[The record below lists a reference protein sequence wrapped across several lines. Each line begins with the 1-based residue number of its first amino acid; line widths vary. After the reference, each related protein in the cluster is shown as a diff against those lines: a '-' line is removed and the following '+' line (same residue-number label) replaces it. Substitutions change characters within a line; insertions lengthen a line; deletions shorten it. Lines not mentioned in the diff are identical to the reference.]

1 MKLTAPTREDVEQ
14 VRRWRNEYSQ
24 SLRTQFLLT
33 EEMQQDF
40 YENVICNR
48 DSKHRYFSVVDR
60 DILVGFG
67 GITNIQWENGT
78 GEMSLIIDHNLTGN
92 GYGTTAFDLLL
103 SYAFGDLRLE
113 TVTGEAYQGC
123 KEKFCRKMVDKYS
136 GYSTILPKRKY
147 YNGDFR
153 YSFWYSIDRRYYY
166 GAKNREAFD
175 EIDEGLRRRNGSKVE
190 K

>member
-113 TVTGEAYQGC
+113 TVTGEAYQGG
-123 KEKFCRKMVDKYS
+123 KADFCHKMVGRYDA
-136 GYSTILPKRKY
+136 YSTVLPKRKY
-147 YNGDFR
+147 YDAQFR
-153 YSFWYSIDRRYYY
+153 SALWYCIDKEDYFGYW
-166 GAKNREAFD
+166 D
-175 EIDEGLRRRNGSKVE
+175 
-190 K
+190 